1 MGRSGF
7 NLLPFMTLDVPAMTV
22 FRTLLPAEAGRYA
35 DHLLRLPRGDRRA
48 RFMGGMSDDA
58 VRAYVDGIDWAH
70 ATILV
75 ALIGGEVRAAVE
87 LRRDPSRGER
97 AELAITI
104 EPDWQGQGIGS
115 TMVRRAMVLARN
127 RGMGRMMLFC
137 LGDNHRMLRIAGRLD
152 ARVTFDCGEVVCD
165 FDLPPAD
172 AFSLT
177 LEAMDRGSTALTM
190 MLDPGGLP
198 RAA

>member
-1 MGRSGF
+1 MDRQGRF
-7 NLLPFMTLDVPAMTV
+7 RIVAVAKADPMTV

-35 DHLLRLPRGDRRA
+35 DHLLRLPLADRRA
-48 RFMGGMSDDA
+48 RFMGGMSDEA
-58 VRAYVDGIDWAH
+58 VRAYVDGIDWSG

-75 ALIGGEVRAAVE
+75 ALVAGEVRAAVE
-87 LRRDPSRGER
+87 LRRDPRRGDR

-104 EPDWQGQGIGS
+104 EEAWQGQGIGS
-115 TMVRRAMVLARN
+115 TMVRRATVMARN
-127 RGMGRMMLFC
+127 RGIRRVMLFC
-137 LGDNHRMLRIAGRLD
+137 LSDNHRMLRIAGRLD
-152 ARVTFDCGEVVCD
+152 SCITFDGGEVTCD
-165 FDLPPAD
+165 FDLEPAD
-172 AFSLT
+172 AFSLA

>member
-1 MGRSGF
+1 
-7 NLLPFMTLDVPAMTV
+7 
-22 FRTLLPAEAGRYA
+22 
-35 DHLLRLPRGDRRA
+35 
-48 RFMGGMSDDA
+48 MGGLSDEA
-58 VRAYVDGIDWAH
+58 VRSYVEGIDWAH

-87 LRRDPSRGER
+87 LRRDPARADR

-104 EPDWQGQGIGS
+104 EAGWQGQGIGS
-115 TMVRRAMVLARN
+115 TMVRRATVLARN
-127 RGMGRMMLFC
+127 RGIRRMMLFC
-137 LGDNHRMLRIAGRLD
+137 LSDNHRMLRIAGRLD
-152 ARVTFDCGEVVCD
+152 SRITFDGGEVMCD
-165 FDLPPAD
+165 VKLEPAD
-172 AFSLT
+172 TFSLT